1 MTPAEQLKEEHEGIT
16 LMLKILEKV
25 CAKMEAKEKVDQ
37 GDQERIVEFF
47 KIFVDQCHHGKEEDL
62 LFPAIVPMEGKLIS
76 ILLGEHSE
84 GRRYVRAMGYGLTQ
98 MKKVGGDAGA
108 EYAANAQKYI
118 ALMAQHIRKEN
129 NVLFPMLDSLLAK
142 KKQRELMEG
151 FEDLERKTI
160 GEGTHEKFHKLL
172 LELKEIYLD

>member
-1 MTPAEQLKEEHEGIT
+1 MPPTDQLKEEHQGIL

-25 CAKMEAKEKVDQ
+25 CDKIESRGRVDL
-37 GDQERIVEFF
+37 DHLERIVEFI

-62 LFPAIVPMEGKLIS
+62 LFPAIIPMEGKLIG

-84 GRRYVRAMGYGLTQ
+84 GRSYVRAMGYGLTQ

-118 ALMAQHIRKEN
+118 ALMTQHIQKEN
-129 NVLFPMLDSLLAK
+129 NVLFPCSIA
-142 KKQRELMEG
+142 
-151 FEDLERKTI
+151 FSERKSRENWWTALRI
-160 GEGTHEKFHKLL
+160 WSARKLGREPTKNFSSFSL
-172 LELKEIYLD
+172 N